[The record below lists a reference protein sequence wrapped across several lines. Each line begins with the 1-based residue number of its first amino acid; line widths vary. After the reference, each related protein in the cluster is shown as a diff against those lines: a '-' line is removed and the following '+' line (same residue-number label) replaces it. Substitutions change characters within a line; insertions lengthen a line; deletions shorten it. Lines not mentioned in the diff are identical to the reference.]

1 MRRYAACPQ
10 GVGPIPTW
18 LPGPVWSGTGARP
31 QRTVSLAQR
40 GRDGDP
46 RSMIAVGAHG
56 IVKSFG
62 GRRIL
67 DGLEL
72 EVDERARIG
81 IIGANGS
88 GKSTLLRILV
98 GLEDADDG
106 EVARRKDAVVAYL
119 PQEVPGDDRT
129 ALQTVHAA
137 RPDLEALEQE
147 LGDVAARLAD
157 PAVAQD
163 LELMTRV
170 LRRQERLLD
179 EFTAAGGPGFEG
191 RARAHLLELG
201 LAEQDLATPT
211 TQLSGGQRK
220 LVALAECLARS
231 PAVLLLDEPETH
243 LDADRRVALEER
255 VQAFPGAV
263 VSVSHDRYLLDET
276 VAGIAELDRGRIRL
290 WPGNYSAYVVARELE
305 QRRQQQQ
312 YVTQQKEIARL
323 EEAIKR
329 FEQWARQVVN
339 ERHIKQARNKQRQI
353 DRMEKIERPVLERH
367 KIALSLRP
375 QTRGGERI
383 VELTDVTIAFGD
395 DPVLADV
402 DLTVVRGERVGVVG
416 GNGAGKTVLVKTIVG
431 ELEPTE
437 GDVRRGSGIRVGYL
451 AQDAEL
457 PTPDRSPVDI
467 VRLSHPMSEGEAV
480 SRLMKF
486 LFDYEQVRRP
496 AKLLSGGERT
506 RLQLL
511 LLMLGGANFLVLD
524 EPTNH
529 LDLES
534 VERLETAIEEFDG
547 TVIFVSHDRYF
558 LDRIADRIVEV
569 RNGEVHAYEGG
580 WSYWRERTGSR
591 SALARAG

>member
-1 MRRYAACPQ
+1 
-10 GVGPIPTW
+10 
-18 LPGPVWSGTGARP
+18 
-31 QRTVSLAQR
+31 
-40 GRDGDP
+40 
-46 RSMIAVGAHG
+46 MIAVGAHG

-67 DGLEL
+67 DGLDL
-72 EVDERARIG
+72 EVDDRARIG

-88 GKSTLLRILV
+88 GKSTLLRIFA

-119 PQEVPGDDRT
+119 PQEVPGDERT

-147 LGDVAARLAD
+147 LGEVAGRLAD

-243 LDADRRVALEER
+243 LDADRRATVEER
-255 VQAFPGAV
+255 IQAFAGAV
-263 VSVSHDRYLLDET
+263 VSVSHDRYLLDES
-276 VAGIAELDRGRIRL
+276 VSEIAELDRGRIRL
-290 WPGNYSAYVVARELE
+290 WPGNYSAYTVARELE

-329 FEQWARQVVN
+329 FEQWARQVES

-375 QTRGGERI
+375 RTRGGERI
-383 VELTDVTIAFGD
+383 VELTGVTIAFGE

-402 DLTVVRGERVGVVG
+402 DLTVIRGERVGIVG
-416 GNGAGKTVLVKTIVG
+416 GNGAGKTVLVKTVVG

-437 GDVRRGSGIRVGYL
+437 GEVRRGSGIRVGYL

-457 PTPDRSPVDI
+457 PTPERSPIDI
-467 VRLSHPMSEGEAV
+467 VRLSHPMSEGEVV

-486 LFDYEQVRRP
+486 LFDYEQLRRP

-511 LLMLGGANFLVLD
+511 LLMLGGANLLVLD

-534 VERLETAIEEFDG
+534 VERLEAAIEEFDG

-569 RNGEVHAYEGG
+569 RNGKVHAYEGG
-580 WSYWRERTGSR
+580 WSYWRERTTSR
-591 SALARAG
+591 PALASPT

>member
-1 MRRYAACPQ
+1 
-10 GVGPIPTW
+10 
-18 LPGPVWSGTGARP
+18 
-31 QRTVSLAQR
+31 
-40 GRDGDP
+40 
-46 RSMIAVGAHG
+46 MIAIGAHG

-72 EVDERARIG
+72 EIDERARIG

-88 GKSTLLRILV
+88 GKSTLLRILA
-98 GLEDADDG
+98 GLEDADAG

-119 PQEVPGDDRT
+119 PQQVPGDERT
-129 ALQTVHAA
+129 ALQTVLAA
-137 RPDLEALEQE
+137 RPDLEALEHE
-147 LGDVAARLAD
+147 LATAAARLAD
-157 PAVAQD
+157 SAVAQD

-170 LRRQERLLD
+170 LRRQEQLLD
-179 EFTAAGGPGFEG
+179 QFTAAGGPGFEG

-201 LAEQDLATPT
+201 LSEQDLATPT

-243 LDADRRVALEER
+243 LDADRRAALEER
-255 VQAFPGAV
+255 VLAFPGAV

-276 VAGIAELDRGRIRL
+276 VAEIAELDRGRIRL

-323 EEAIKR
+323 EEAVRR

-383 VELTDVTIAFGD
+383 AELTDVTVAFGD
-395 DPVLADV
+395 DPVIAAV
-402 DLTVVRGERVGVVG
+402 DLTVIRGERVGVVG
-416 GNGAGKTVLVKTIVG
+416 GNGAGKSVLVKAIVG

-437 GDVRRGSGIRVGYL
+437 GEVRRGGGIRVGYL
-451 AQDAEL
+451 AQDVEL
-457 PTPDRSPVDI
+457 PTPERSPIDI

-534 VERLETAIEEFDG
+534 VERLEAAIEEFDG
-547 TVIFVSHDRYF
+547 TVVFVSHDRYF

-569 RNGEVHAYEGG
+569 RDGEVHAYEGG
-580 WSYWRERTGSR
+580 WSYWRERTASTLA
-591 SALARAG
+591 SAT

>member
-1 MRRYAACPQ
+1 
-10 GVGPIPTW
+10 
-18 LPGPVWSGTGARP
+18 
-31 QRTVSLAQR
+31 
-40 GRDGDP
+40 
-46 RSMIAVGAHG
+46 MIAIGAHG

-67 DGLEL
+67 DGLDF

-88 GKSTLLRILV
+88 GKSTLLRILT
-98 GLEDADDG
+98 GLEDADAG

-119 PQEVPGDDRT
+119 PQQVPGDDRT
-129 ALQTVHAA
+129 ALQTVLGA
-137 RPDLEALEQE
+137 RPDLEALEHE
-147 LGDVAARLAD
+147 LTAAAARLAD

-179 EFTAAGGPGFEG
+179 QFTAAGGPGFEG
-191 RARAHLLELG
+191 RARVHLLDLG
-201 LAEQDLATPT
+201 LAEHDLATPT
-211 TQLSGGQRK
+211 IQLSGGQRK

-243 LDADRRVALEER
+243 LDADRRAALEER
-255 VQAFPGAV
+255 VQAFAGAV
-263 VSVSHDRYLLDET
+263 VSVSHDRYMLDET
-276 VAGIAELDRGRIRL
+276 VSTIAELDRGRIRL
-290 WPGNYSAYVVARELE
+290 WPGNYSAYTVARELE

-323 EEAIKR
+323 EEAVRR

-383 VELTDVTIAFGD
+383 AELTDVTVAFGD
-395 DPVLADV
+395 DPVLVDV
-402 DLTVVRGERVGVVG
+402 DLTVIRGERVGVVG
-416 GNGAGKTVLVKTIVG
+416 GNGAGKSVLVKTIVG
-431 ELEPTE
+431 ELDPTE
-437 GDVRRGSGIRVGYL
+437 GEVRRGSGIRVGYL

-457 PTPDRSPVDI
+457 PTPDRSPIDI

-511 LLMLGGANFLVLD
+511 LLMLAGANFLVLD

-534 VERLETAIEEFDG
+534 VERLEAAIEEFDG
-547 TVIFVSHDRYF
+547 TVVFVSHDRYF

-569 RNGEVHAYEGG
+569 RDGAVHAYEGG
-580 WSYWRERTGSR
+580 WSYWRERTGP
-591 SALARAG
+591 ALASAT